1 MAAAPKAQPK
11 KAKVLRVTAP
21 LVQAVVGG
29 RPVQFREGDILP
41 GGASEESVNHLKSIE
56 YVEEIDAPEGD
67 K

>member
-1 MAAAPKAQPK
+1 
-11 KAKVLRVTAP
+11 
-21 LVQAVVGG
+21 
-29 RPVQFREGDILP
+29 VQFLERDILP